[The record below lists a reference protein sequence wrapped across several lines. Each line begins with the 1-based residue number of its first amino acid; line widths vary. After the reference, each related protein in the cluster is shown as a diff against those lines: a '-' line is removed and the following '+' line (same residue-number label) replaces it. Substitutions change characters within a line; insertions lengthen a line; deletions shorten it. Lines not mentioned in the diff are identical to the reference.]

1 MERRSSMVLA
11 ALAMVLAAASAGAI
25 VTVYRSARTSV
36 TDLLTRRM
44 EAAGLTAARLLD
56 SGGAEDPAL
65 GDVAAANELDA
76 AYVVDADLMVLADA
90 HGHAGRRAN
99 LLRLDADRAR
109 AALGG
114 KASVSWAYDVDGTSF
129 LGGYFP
135 LRTGGRAL
143 VLEAGETFTAPSRR
157 LRVAATAAFVVD
169 AAMLVLALV
178 GIAWAARAARREREA
193 FGRAERA
200 GLASRMAAMVAHE
213 VRNPLS
219 IILAAA
225 ELVRPNL
232 SAADDRELVDDI
244 RGEVHRLSRLTDE
257 FLTLSRDQPLNV
269 TEVQLDRMAEEVCR
283 LVALRYEGRPLSL
296 AVAGEA
302 TVHGD
307 ADKLRQVLLNLVL
320 NAAQAVD
327 AAGDVR
333 VEIERG
339 DSVVRMR
346 VRDDGPGIPAEMMG
360 RLFEPFATGKATGTG
375 LGLAVARRIVER
387 HRGTLTCVAVE
398 RGACFEARIPERPEA
413 T

>member
-11 ALAMVLAAASAGAI
+11 ALAFVLAAASAGAI
-25 VTVYRSARTSV
+25 VTVYRSARSSV

-44 EAAGLTAARLLD
+44 EAAGLTAARLLTD
-56 SGGAEDPAL
+56 GSAL
-65 GDVAAANELDA
+65 GEIATANELDA
-76 AYVVDADLMVLADA
+76 AYVVDADFMILADA
-90 HGHAGRRAN
+90 RGHAGRRAN

-109 AALGG
+109 GALGG
-114 KASVSWAYDVDGTSF
+114 KASLAWAYDVDGTSF

-135 LRTGGRAL
+135 LQAPGRAL
-143 VLEAGETFTAPSRR
+143 VLEAGETFSAPSRR

-169 AAMLVLALV
+169 AAMLALALV

-193 FGRAERA
+193 FGGAERA

-225 ELVRPNL
+225 ELVRPKL
-232 SAADDRELVDDI
+232 SAGDDQELVDDI

-257 FLTLSRDQPLNV
+257 FLTLSRDQPLDL
-269 TEVQLDRMAEEVCR
+269 TDVQLERMAEEVCH
-283 LVALRYEGRPLSL
+283 LVALRYEGRPLCF
-296 AVAGEA
+296 AVEGEA
-302 TVHGD
+302 TVRGD
-307 ADKLRQVLLNLVL
+307 ADKLRQALLNLVL

-333 VEIERG
+333 VEIEQR
-339 DSVVRMR
+339 DRVVRLR
-346 VRDDGPGIPAEMMG
+346 IRDDGPGISADMVG
-360 RLFEPFATGKATGTG
+360 RLFEPFATGKASGTG

-387 HRGTLTCVAVE
+387 HRGTLTCVPVE
-398 RGACFEARIPERPEA
+398 RGACFEARIPQGREA